1 MNIAIVTD
9 STADIP
15 QTLVDDLNIKVIPLT
30 VHFGGKAYL
39 DRIDITNE
47 KFYDYIATAKTLPTT
62 SQPSPAQYL
71 DVYRACKAEGAER
84 ILSIH
89 LSSEMSGTFQG
100 AKLAAEMCKDE
111 IPVEV
116 VDSRTVTIGLGLQV
130 VTLARYVKEHPDLS
144 WEALMARVKDVVQK
158 TRIYF
163 LLDSL
168 DNLQKG
174 GRIGKASYLV
184 GSILNIKP
192 ILVVEDGF
200 IGAHEKVRGKKIEK
214 AIARL
219 NETVVDMIDPAKKL
233 YFTLG
238 YNDDAYLHILE
249 ESFLPMLADK
259 PGLESQR
266 LENFELGSVVT
277 THIGLGGFGIA
288 FYQL

>member
-15 QTLVDDLNIKVIPLT
+15 QHLVDELGIRVIPLS

-39 DRIDITNE
+39 DRIDITIQA
-47 KFYDYIATAKTLPTT
+47 FYDYIATAKTLPTT

-71 DVYRACKAEGAER
+71 EAYRSLKENGADR
-84 ILSIH
+84 IISIH
-89 LSSEMSGTFQG
+89 ISSEMSGTCQG
-100 AKLAAEMCKDE
+100 ARLAAEMCKDE
-111 IPVEV
+111 VAVEV
-116 VDSRTVTIGLGLQV
+116 IDSRTVTIGLGLIV
-130 VTLARYVKEHPDLS
+130 VTLAQYLKAHPDAI
-144 WEALMARVKDVVQK
+144 WEEVLERVHEMVDK
-158 TRIYF
+158 TRIFF

-192 ILVVEDGF
+192 ILIVQDGF
-200 IGAHEKVRGKKIEK
+200 IGAHEKVRGRKLEKTIERLSE
-214 AIARL
+214 IAVT
-219 NETVVDMIDPAKKL
+219 EFDPERSV
-233 YFTLG
+233 YYTLG
-238 YNDDAYLHILE
+238 YNNDAYLHQLEASILPKL
-249 ESFLPMLADK
+249 S
-259 PGLESQR
+259 GLNSQR

>member
-15 QTLVDDLNIKVIPLT
+15 QHLVEALDIKVIPLA

-39 DRIDITNE
+39 DRVDISNAE
-47 KFYDYIATAKTLPTT
+47 FYDYIGSATTLPTT
-62 SQPSPAQYL
+62 SQPSPAQYM
-71 DVYRACKAEGAER
+71 DVYRACKAEGADKV
-84 ILSIH
+84 LSIH
-89 LSSEMSGTFQG
+89 LSSELSGTYQG
-100 AKLAAEMCKDE
+100 AKLAAEMVKDE
-111 IPVEV
+111 VDVEV
-116 VDSRTVTIGLGLQV
+116 IDSRTVTIGLGLQV
-130 VTLARYVKEHPDLS
+130 VTIAQYLKDHPEIDWDALKARIATIID
-144 WEALMARVKDVVQK
+144 K
-158 TRIYF
+158 TKIYF
-163 LLDSL
+163 LLDTL

-214 AIARL
+214 AIAHL
-219 NETVVDMIDPAKKL
+219 TDTAMGMIDP
-233 YFTLG
+233 
-238 YNDDAYLHILE
+238 
-249 ESFLPMLADK
+249 DK
-259 PGLESQR
+259 PLYYALGTNNDHYLELFEDSLLPKMAARTGAETVR
-266 LENFELGSVVT
+266 LDDFELGCVVT

>member
-15 QTLVDDLNIKVIPLT
+15 KHLTEDLNIKVIPLS
-30 VHFGGKAYL
+30 VHFGGRGYL
-39 DRIDITNE
+39 DRIDITNQE
-47 KFYDYIATAKTLPTT
+47 FYQYIGDAKTLPTT
-62 SQPSPAQYL
+62 SQPAPAQFV

-84 ILSIH
+84 IISMHI
-89 LSSEMSGTFQG
+89 SSEMSGTYQG
-100 AKLAAEMCKDE
+100 AVMAAEMVAEE

-116 VDSRTVTIGLGLQV
+116 VDSRTVTIGLGLAV
-130 VTLARYVKEHPDLS
+130 VTLAEYLRDHPEASWDDIKAHIQALVKN
-144 WEALMARVKDVVQK
+144 

-200 IGAHEKVRGKKIEK
+200 IGAHEKIRGRKIEK
-214 AIARL
+214 AIDHL
-219 NETVVDMIDPAKKL
+219 TDTVMTMIDPTKKL
-233 YFTLG
+233 CFVLG
-238 YNDDAYLHILE
+238 YNNETYLHILE
-249 ESFLPMLADK
+249 ESLRPKLAAH
-259 PGLESQR
+259 PALETEQ
-266 LENFELGSVVT
+266 LENFELGCVVT
-277 THIGLGGFGIA
+277 THIGLGGFGVA